1 MARQGQGAWTW
12 SGYHKIR
19 WSYSPGSIDIFK
31 VIGGGGGG
39 GGGRGMLALL
49 LINVICGGYLY

>member
-31 VIGGGGGG
+31 VIGGAGDACSAADKC
-39 GGGRGMLALL
+39 L
-49 LINVICGGYLY
+49 CDGYLY